1 MMAAFEAVGAPMG
14 PVDQGA
20 AQEDGAGLQEQR
32 ALDEAFEAKIEVLKG
47 ILSGCGAAV
56 AGYCGDAASSLLA
69 ACLVEA
75 LPEGAASVVFAD
87 GFLFSDEYRD
97 VVLSNAA
104 RLEIPLQ
111 VVDHQGFSKPAVLR
125 NEVLRC
131 YRCRVGLFDAMLDE
145 APAEDAALLVG
156 YTADRM
162 EDAIRGRKAMTEYE
176 VSTPLA
182 QAGITTAEAKAW
194 AAAHG
199 LAECPPLEC
208 VAVRF
213 ELNNPVSEGM
223 VRAFAETDQA
233 VRAVLQMP
241 AAKVFDE
248 GCLTSVVMPY
258 SALRDSSE
266 WDVPVPD
273 VDAQVSE
280 GLAADATA
288 PACDEGAGGGATS
301 DEDVHVASRADV
313 PTEFG
318 TADCNDLEPTELELE
333 GVLATINRAIGGG
346 ALDELLDAR
355 RKHEEEL
362 ERAMEELATRRQA
375 LLDVGA
381 DQADADTENGDFE
394 QDAARGQAPESAEGD
409 SADLTDPA
417 DADGQPP
424 AESERPAL
432 MPTVAFLEHVQE
444 LLGTVFEPGRRIV
457 LETAFSRRARRSA
470 AVQETPMARRRR

>member
-1 MMAAFEAVGAPMG
+1 M
-14 PVDQGA
+14 Q
-20 AQEDGAGLQEQR
+20 
-32 ALDEAFEAKIEVLKG
+32 
-47 ILSGCGAAV
+47 
-56 AGYCGDAASSLLA
+56 
-69 ACLVEA
+69 
-75 LPEGAASVVFAD
+75 VF
-87 GFLFSDEYRD
+87 
-97 VVLSNAA
+97 
-104 RLEIPLQ
+104 
-111 VVDHQGFSKPAVLR
+111 DHQGFSKPAVMR

-288 PACDEGAGGGATS
+288 PACDEVTS

-313 PTEFG
+313 STEFG
-318 TADCNDLEPTELELE
+318 EAGCNELEPTELELE
-333 GVLATINRAIGGG
+333 GVLATINRAIVAGT
-346 ALDELLDAR
+346 LDELLDAR

-375 LLDVGA
+375 TLDAEA
-381 DQADADTENGDFE
+381 DQADVCTDSDG
-394 QDAARGQAPESAEGD
+394 AEDGVLEGRVLELEED
-409 SADLTDPA
+409 GSADSTGPA
-417 DADGQPP
+417 DADEQPP
-424 AESERPAL
+424 TESARLARV
-432 MPTVAFLEHVQE
+432 PTVAFLECIQE
-444 LLGTVFEPGRRIV
+444 LLGAVFDPGRRIV
-457 LETAFSRRARRSA
+457 LETSFSRRARRSA
-470 AVQETPMARRRR
+470 AVKETPMARRRR